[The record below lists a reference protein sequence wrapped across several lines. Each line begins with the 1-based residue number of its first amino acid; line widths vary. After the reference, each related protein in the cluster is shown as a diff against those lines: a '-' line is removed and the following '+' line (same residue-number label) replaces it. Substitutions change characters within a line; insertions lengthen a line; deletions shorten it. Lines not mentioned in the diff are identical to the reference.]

1 MKTAATLFVVIA
13 SAISLLSLSGPVFA
27 HHGTNISYDH
37 NKPMTLKGTVT
48 EFVWKNPHSQ
58 LYFDVKDASGNIV
71 HWAGE
76 LNSPGVLTG
85 QGWNRKM
92 FVPGDEITVSVFPSK
107 AGAAV
112 GVVDR
117 SKPIFANGKEVVAAG
132 RNVD

>member
-1 MKTAATLFVVIA
+1 MKTAGMLFAVIVFVL
-13 SAISLLSLSGPVFA
+13 AIVTFSTPVFA

-58 LYFDVKDASGNIV
+58 LYFDVKDEKGNVV

-85 QGWNRKM
+85 QGWSRKM

-117 SKPIFANGKEVVAAG
+117 SKPIIANGKEVVPAG

>member
-1 MKTAATLFVVIA
+1 MKITGMSFTVLVLFVG
-13 SAISLLSLSGPVFA
+13 LLTVSGPVFA

>member
-1 MKTAATLFVVIA
+1 MKITRTFLALFA
-13 SAISLLSLSGPVFA
+13 FGLGLLTVSGSVFA

-58 LYFDVKDASGNIV
+58 LYFDVKDESGKIV

-117 SKPIFANGKEVVAAG
+117 SKPIYANGKEVVPAG

>member
-1 MKTAATLFVVIA
+1 MKITGMLFAVLAFVLG
-13 SAISLLSLSGPVFA
+13 LLTVSGPVFA

-117 SKPIFANGKEVVAAG
+117 SKPIIANGKEVVAAG

>member
-1 MKTAATLFVVIA
+1 MKTTGILFT
-13 SAISLLSLSGPVFA
+13 AILSVLAVLSLAAPISA

-58 LYFDVKDASGNIV
+58 LYFDVKDASGNLV

-76 LNSPGVLTG
+76 LNSPGVLTN

-112 GVVDR
+112 GVIDR
-117 SKPIFANGKEVVAAG
+117 SKPIYANGKEVVPAG

>member
-1 MKTAATLFVVIA
+1 MKITRTFFALFA
-13 SAISLLSLSGPVFA
+13 FGLGLLTVSGSVFA

-58 LYFDVKDASGNIV
+58 LYFDVKDESGNIV

-117 SKPIFANGKEVVAAG
+117 SKPIYANGKEVVPDG

>member
-1 MKTAATLFVVIA
+1 MKTNVALLVFFAIA
-13 SAISLLSLSGPVFA
+13 SAVVSTPVFG

-37 NKPMTLKGTVT
+37 SKPTTLKGTVT
-48 EFVWKNPHSQ
+48 EFVWRNPHAQ
-58 LYFDVKDASGNIV
+58 LYFDVKDESGNIL

-85 QGWNRKM
+85 QGWTRKM
-92 FVPGDEITVSVFPSK
+92 FVPGDEAK
-107 AGAAV
+107 AGTPV

-117 SKPIFANGKEVVAAG
+117 SKPIMSNGKEVVPAG